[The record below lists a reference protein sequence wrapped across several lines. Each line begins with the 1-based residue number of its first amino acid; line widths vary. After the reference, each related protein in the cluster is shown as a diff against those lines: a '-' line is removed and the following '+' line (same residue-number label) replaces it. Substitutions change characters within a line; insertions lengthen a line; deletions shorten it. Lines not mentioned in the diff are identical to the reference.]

1 MPPPP
6 LLLLLLLLCAP
17 APWLAVVVVVV
28 VVETDGIFGSDRS
41 YDRIPVL
48 ASKGTERHSR
58 VYAPRLCFIVSFAF
72 DSFVSF
78 SFKSS
83 HLILSSHIPF
93 FRNLQRWTFTHQFKR
108 QSDPSLNQIG
118 QFTDLPIAY
127 SYLTCRSQ
135 ALSEGLSL
143 VLFIPILPSEFR
155 FVFRPRRRR
164 ILTSNVS
171 FVFDF
176 ISTAHWISYLYV

>member
-6 LLLLLLLLCAP
+6 LLLLLLLCAP

-72 DSFVSF
+72 DYLASFE
-78 SFKSS
+78 FKFNHLMPSS
-83 HLILSSHIPF
+83 A
-93 FRNLQRWTFTHQFKR
+93 
-108 QSDPSLNQIG
+108 
-118 QFTDLPIAY
+118 PIF
-127 SYLTCRSQ
+127 L
-135 ALSEGLSL
+135 
-143 VLFIPILPSEFR
+143 
-155 FVFRPRRRR
+155 
-164 ILTSNVS
+164 
-171 FVFDF
+171 
-176 ISTAHWISYLYV
+176 